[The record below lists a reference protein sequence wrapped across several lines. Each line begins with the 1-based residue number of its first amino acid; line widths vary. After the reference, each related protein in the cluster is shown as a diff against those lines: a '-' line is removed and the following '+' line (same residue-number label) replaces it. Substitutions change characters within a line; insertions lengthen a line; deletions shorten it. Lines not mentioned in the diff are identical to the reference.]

1 MKIYLKNFDS
11 NIAINIT
18 NYIQLEPNLYRIE
31 FNIGDKLNSL
41 FLKEGKTKD
50 FYSKDGKTWKL
61 INQNNYLP
69 QISIGDQIFN
79 IHFGFIPNQQ
89 GDDQQGALIAKMPGK
104 VVKVLIEQ
112 GDQVQKGQSLL
123 IIEAMKMENEDK
135 PNQEGIVDK
144 IHVSS
149 GQSIN
154 SGDTLI
160 SIKNK

>member
-1 MKIYLKNFDS
+1 MKVYLKNFDS
-11 NIAINIT
+11 NLAVNIT
-18 NYIQLEPNLYRIE
+18 NYIQLESNLYRID
-31 FNIGDKLNSL
+31 FYLSDKPNSI
-41 FLKEGKTKD
+41 FIKEGKTKD
-50 FYSKDGKTWKL
+50 FFSNDGKTWKV
-61 INQNNYLP
+61 INKNNYLP

-112 GDQVQKGQSLL
+112 GAQVKKGQALL
-123 IIEAMKMENEDK
+123 IIEAMKMENEVK
-135 PNQEGIVDK
+135 ANQEGIIDK
-144 IHVSS
+144 IHVTS

-154 SGDTLI
+154 SGETLI